1 MTVRI
6 KFESSRRW
14 CCLGWTGVAG
24 EEKRET
30 RRRTA
35 TSWRW
40 TAACTKAGGPKIV
53 LLPIIGIV
61 PHAPLVFFSVVCLV
75 SESCD
80 GAVSKGKYLGWAVTG
95 EIVDIDVLQVPTTWR
110 AIYRATASRSEFI
123 RSWSVSSLSARIVG
137 RVRLL

>member
-30 RRRTA
+30 RRRC
-35 TSWRW
+35 SEMSRW
-40 TAACTKAGGPKIV
+40 QGACAACLTLSLTHIATFRRWITVWEKAGGQRIV

-61 PHAPLVFFSVVCLV
+61 PHTPLGL
-75 SESCD
+75 SEVANLASECCD
-80 GAVSKGKYLGWAVTG
+80 DAVSKGEYLGRTVTG
-95 EIVDIDVLQVPTTWR
+95 GT
-110 AIYRATASRSEFI
+110 
-123 RSWSVSSLSARIVG
+123 
-137 RVRLL
+137 